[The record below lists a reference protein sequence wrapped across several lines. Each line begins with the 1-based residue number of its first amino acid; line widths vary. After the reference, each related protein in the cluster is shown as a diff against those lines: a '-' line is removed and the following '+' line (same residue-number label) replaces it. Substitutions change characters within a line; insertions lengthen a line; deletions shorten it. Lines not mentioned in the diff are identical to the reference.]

1 MTSLETYLRQL
12 RQERSAAVNETS
24 FYGALANLFNSVG
37 DKLKPKIKYVITPR
51 GQGAGIPDGGLYTAT
66 QLRRNAEATPET
78 TLPER
83 GCVEVKGLK
92 EEVKNIAASKQV
104 QKYLE
109 RYRLVLVT
117 NYRDFL
123 LVGLDEGGAR
133 VELERY
139 TLAAS
144 EAEFWQAAERAH
156 ETAAEHGERFAEYLR
171 RVMMHAAPLEKPED
185 VARFLASYARDA
197 KVLVEK
203 NKELAAL
210 QSLRTALEEALGM
223 KFEGEKGEHFFRSTL
238 VQTLF
243 YGVFSA
249 WVLWSQKQARGGR
262 RERFDWRTASWT
274 LRVPMISAL
283 FEQLLVPSRLQP
295 LGLVEVLN
303 WTEGVLNRIEDPA
316 AFVEKFTEGHAVQ
329 YFYEP
334 FLQEFDPE
342 LRKQLGVWYT
352 PQEIVRYMVERVD
365 TVLREELGVAEGLAD
380 ENVYVLDPC
389 CGTGAY
395 LVEVLRRIERTMQ
408 ERGEGATT
416 GAQLK
421 QAAMSRVFGFEI
433 LPAPFVV
440 AHLQLG
446 LLLQTL
452 DAPLGE
458 TGAERVA
465 VFLTNALTGWELRD
479 NPPLNWPELEEE
491 RRGSSRVKLNE
502 PILVVL
508 GNPPYNAFAGTSPAE
523 EEGLVEIYKGAYFI
537 DPKPTKRLSK
547 KLKTLKRTR
556 RYRLSDPESMGGWG
570 IKKFNLDELYVRFFR
585 LAERRIAEKTGRG
598 VVCYISNY
606 SYLSDPSFVIMR
618 ERFLS
623 EFDALWF
630 DSLNGDSRETGK
642 RTPSGE
648 PDPSVFSTEYNR
660 EGIRVGTTIG
670 LMVRKAE
677 RDEEP
682 TVRYREF
689 WGVNKRADLLNSLNV
704 EDTASKYEESKP
716 EPRNR
721 YTFRPHTV
729 ATDYEAWPRLTD
741 LCAETPSNG
750 LMEKRGGALI
760 DIDKAE
766 LERRMRMYFDSSVT
780 WEELKN
786 LNSGLTQDAARF
798 DAESARDKVRTAE
811 EYEETRLLRYALR
824 PFDSRWAYYSGVRP
838 LWNEPRP
845 TLWAQYWDGNSYLL
859 TRFKAAKDPEGAPFF
874 FTPFLSDDHFLS
886 PDAVAI
892 PLRLR
897 DSAPKK
903 RDTKTIN
910 LLGIDDDTKANLSEG
925 IRSYLSALGIN
936 DPDSDT
942 ETAGRVWMHTLA
954 VGYSP
959 AYLAENADGIRGDWP
974 RVPLPGDAD
983 ALRRSAEL
991 GRTVAALLAYDPADA
1006 STNSPLLR
1014 GVVGSPLRAEM
1025 RVLGVVSRKGGG
1037 QLKPSEG
1044 EYALRANWGFST
1056 PKGVM
1061 PGRGRVEE
1069 RDYTDA
1075 ERAAIAEGA
1084 AAAGLSETEAL
1095 ARLGEKT
1102 FDVYL
1107 NDVGYWRNV
1116 PARVWDY
1123 HIGGYQVVKKW
1134 LSYREREVLGRDL
1147 STAEVNEVRD
1157 MTRRIAALLLLEPA
1171 LDENYNSVKQNA
1183 YAWPQSA

>member
-12 RQERSAAVNETS
+12 RQERPAAVNETS
-24 FYGALANLFNSVG
+24 FYGALKNLFDAVG

-66 QLRRNAEATPET
+66 QLRRNAAASPAS

-83 GCVEVKGLK
+83 GCVEVKGPK
-92 EEVKNIAASKQV
+92 EEVEKVAASEQV
-104 QKYLE
+104 RKYLE

-123 LVGLDEGGAR
+123 LVGVDEGGRR
-133 VELERY
+133 VNLERY
-139 TLAAS
+139 TLAAT

-156 ETAAEHGERFAEYLR
+156 ETAAEHAERFEEYVR
-171 RVMMHAAPLEKPED
+171 RVLLHAAPLSKPED

-203 NKELAAL
+203 KKDLPAL
-210 QSLRTALEEALGM
+210 QSIRSAMEEALGM

-249 WVLWSQKQARGGR
+249 WVLWSQKQAREGR
-262 RERFDWRTASWT
+262 RERFHWREAAWT

-295 LGLVEVLN
+295 LGLVDVLN

-316 AFVEKFTEGHAVQ
+316 AFVEKFTAGHAVQ

-380 ENVYVLDPC
+380 EQVYVLDPC

-452 DAPLGE
+452 DAPLAE

-465 VFLTNALTGWELRD
+465 VFLTNALTGWE
-479 NPPLNWPELEEE
+479 PPKEPKTRLLFPELEEE
-491 RRGSSRVKLNE
+491 RDLASKVKQKT

-508 GNPPYNAFAGTSPAE
+508 GNPPYNGFAGVAVAE
-523 EEGLVEIYKGAYFI
+523 ERELTKPYRTTVNAPPPQGQGLN
-537 DPKPTKRLSK
+537 D
-547 KLKTLKRTR
+547 
-556 RYRLSDPESMGGWG
+556 
-570 IKKFNLDELYVRFFR
+570 LYIRFFR
-585 LAERRIAEKTGRG
+585 AAERRIVETGKG
-598 VVCYISNY
+598 VVCFISNY
-606 SYLSDPSFVIMR
+606 SWLDGLSFTGMR
-618 ERFLS
+618 EHYL
-623 EFDALWF
+623 EVFDHIWI
-630 DSLNGDSRETGK
+630 DNLNGDKYKTGK
-642 RTPSGE
+642 LTPAGE

-660 EGIRVGTTIG
+660 EGIQVGTAVTLLTRREAHEPNG
-670 LMVRKAE
+670 GVNFRNFWGKDKAE
-677 RDEEP
+677 
-682 TVRYREF
+682 
-689 WGVNKRADLLNSLNV
+689 DLLNSSKEVSNHLYAQVTPSLKLGLPFIPLQV
-704 EDTASKYEESKP
+704 ETGYFD
-716 EPRNR
+716 
-721 YTFRPHTV
+721 
-729 ATDYEAWPRLTD
+729 WPLLTD
-741 LCAETPSNG
+741 LLPVTYPGVITARDDVVLDIDRIRLTKRMGAYFDQRVSHQEMSKIAPRAVEDAQRFNAIQTREYLQKRGFLPSN
-750 LMEKRGGALI
+750 I
-760 DIDKAE
+760 
-766 LERRMRMYFDSSVT
+766 
-780 WEELKN
+780 
-786 LNSGLTQDAARF
+786 
-798 DAESARDKVRTAE
+798 VR
-811 EYEETRLLRYALR
+811 YVYR
-824 PFDSRWAYYSGVRP
+824 PFDVRWIYWEPETKLLNEKRAEYYP
-838 LWNEPRP
+838 LVEEGNFWLCATQQNRKEFDPPLVTERLAAFHSVERGANMFPQRLKATPRAN
-845 TLWAQYWDGNSYLL
+845 LFDIHE
-859 TRFKAAKDPEGAPFF
+859 D
-874 FTPFLSDDHFLS
+874 SDSTSHL
-886 PDAVAI
+886 
-892 PLRLR
+892 
-897 DSAPKK
+897 
-903 RDTKTIN
+903 
-910 LLGIDDDTKANLSEG
+910 NLSEKVQ
-925 IRSYLSALGIN
+925 IYLKSIDLFEKA
-936 DPDSDT
+936 DSLFFHIVSVLHAP
-942 ETAGRVWMHTLA
+942 EYRV
-954 VGYSP
+954 
-959 AYLAENADGIRGDWP
+959 ENAGALRHDWP
-974 RVPLPGDAD
+974 RVPLPGDAE

-991 GRTVAALLAYDPADA
+991 GRGVAALLAYDPADP

-1014 GVVGSPLRAEM
+1014 GVVNSPLRPEM
-1025 RVLGVVSRKGGG
+1025 RVLGTPTRAGGG

-1044 EYALRANWGFST
+1044 EYALDANWGFST

-1061 PGRGRVEE
+1061 PGRGSTQE
-1069 RDYTDA
+1069 REYADD
-1075 ERAAIAEGA
+1075 ERAAVAEGA
-1084 AAAGLSETEAL
+1084 AALGLTPEEAFR
-1095 ARLGEKT
+1095 RLGEKT

-1107 NDVGYWRNV
+1107 NRAGYWRNV
-1116 PARVWDY
+1116 PARVWGY
-1123 HIGGYQVVKKW
+1123 HIGGYQVIKKW
-1134 LSYREREVLGRDL
+1134 LSYRERGVLGRDL

-1157 MTRRIAALLLLEPA
+1157 MVRRIAALLLLEPA
-1171 LDENYNSVKQNA
+1171 LDENYDSAKRNA
-1183 YAWPQSA
+1183 YAWPASA